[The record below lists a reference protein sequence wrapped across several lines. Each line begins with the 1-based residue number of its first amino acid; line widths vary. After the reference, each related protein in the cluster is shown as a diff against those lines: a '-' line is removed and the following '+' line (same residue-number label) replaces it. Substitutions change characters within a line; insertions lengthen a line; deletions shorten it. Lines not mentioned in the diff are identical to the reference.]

1 MCLTVEGDS
10 ADRRGKVE
18 PHQRRK
24 QENPE
29 SFVPI
34 LNNLGGDAFVST
46 IPVPVK
52 AESPTVGG
60 AAAPAVPPAALG
72 MQSGLK
78 ELVAGVRRHSDG

>member
-10 ADRRGKVE
+10 ADRRDKVE

-34 LNNLGGDAFVST
+34 LNNLGGDAFV
-46 IPVPVK
+46 
-52 AESPTVGG
+52 
-60 AAAPAVPPAALG
+60 
-72 MQSGLK
+72 
-78 ELVAGVRRHSDG
+78 